1 MEAET
6 VKKQTKTRQRVKPQ
20 VKENVAEYELI
31 NQCLVIKLNKE
42 LDHHSSLMIREKTD
56 KMIDRG
62 TVKNIIFDFEGA
74 NFMDSSGI
82 GVIMG
87 RYKRVLFTGG
97 KVAVTNVGDAI
108 DRILKLSG
116 LYKIIEKHPSNGEA
130 IRALH

>member
-1 MEAET
+1 MEEGK
-6 VKKQTKTRQRVKPQ
+6 VKKEGKATRKVKPQ
-20 VKENVAEYELI
+20 VQEHAADYELI

-42 LDHHSSLMIREKTD
+42 LDHHSSLAIREKTD

-87 RYKRVLFTGG
+87 RYKRVIFTGG
-97 KVAVTNVGDAI
+97 KVAVTNVSDAI

-116 LYKIIEKHPSNGEA
+116 LYKIIEKYSTNSDA
-130 IRALH
+130 MNSF